1 MAEEG
6 DPVPYK
12 IEATADPK
20 EALQGANYCVMSIE
34 HGNRVETWKQD
45 YYIPRKHGSKQIYGE
60 NGGPGGAFHTWRQVP
75 PMITIEQQMEDYCPD
90 AWLLNYSNPVPR
102 VNWALNRTSKI
113 KTVGLCHGIMAGMAG
128 MMGIL
133 GCKLD
138 QLEFTSAG
146 LNHFYFIIKANA
158 KSAFTMPEVGSI
170 LAKDVEE
177 GADLI
182 PDIRE
187 RGIPWAQSRERP

>member
-75 PMITIEQQMEDYCPD
+75 PMITIEQQMENYCPD

-102 VNWALNRTSKI
+102 VNL
-113 KTVGLCHGIMAGMAG
+113 GL
-128 MMGIL
+128 
-133 GCKLD
+133 
-138 QLEFTSAG
+138 
-146 LNHFYFIIKANA
+146 
-158 KSAFTMPEVGSI
+158 KSC
-170 LAKDVEE
+170 
-177 GADLI
+177 
-182 PDIRE
+182 
-187 RGIPWAQSRERP
+187 